1 MSLHVFQ
8 CSRVFSLHSSHA
20 CVYMCKCNHP
30 HSRLF
35 PPTLGR
41 MVSGEDGVSF
51 GFGCGGA
58 GRAYNQDKENVQ
70 VKVGGGNSEGG
81 DGAKIS
87 LGEGKAIVIRI
98 ETATS

>member
-1 MSLHVFQ
+1 MTERKAKAPNHE
-8 CSRVFSLHSSHA
+8 
-20 CVYMCKCNHP
+20 CKHIY
-30 HSRLF
+30 SRLF
-35 PPTLGR
+35 SPSWGR
-41 MVSGEDGVSF
+41 MLSGEDRVPF
-51 GFGCGGA
+51 GFGYGGA